1 MFYNRK
7 CLTNYTLSVMYDY
20 LKDSSITNI
29 CNSHGMSRPAVTSL
43 ANDLRLMMLSDYNA
57 HNRQEEHKLGS
68 NVRCHHIQIDESK
81 FGKRK
86 NHRGHRVEGIWVF
99 GMVEC
104 LVPINEVDRFYT
116 YTDHRTGEQELRPR
130 YEAGRKFF
138 CMVPNRTAATL
149 LPIIYDNCQR
159 GSTIRS
165 DGWRAYS
172 GLHPRE
178 ERDENN
184 CEILDNTSAYNDGNF
199 FFARHQVVNHSLD
212 FATVDQVQG
221 NQGEYSGLPISGKIH
236 TNMIESMWAPLK
248 AFIKPRNRSK
258 NNCYKRILEYLWRSE
273 NAGNIKQ
280 CFERMIREVAMSSNP
295 AERSAETEDWFTR
308 GLDGNSPSVSA
319 RIAARD
325 ARRFEAWVERR
336 RARDARDL
344 IEEEA
349 VLTDDDNTIIGSDGE
364 VMPSSIL
371 EARSNLVQFG
381 IQNSITADNDEAGA
395 PSPTVISSIGRPRS
409 ERRSV
414 GRPRAIAPSVSN
426 HSGSRRR
433 SIGRPRA
440 GSRSVGRPRRSEI

>member
-1 MFYNRK
+1 
-7 CLTNYTLSVMYDY
+7 MYDY

-149 LPIIYDNCQR
+149 LPIIYDNFQR

-172 GLHPRE
+172 ALTMMATSFLQ
-178 ERDENN
+178 DIKLSI
-184 CEILDNTSAYNDGNF
+184 IL
-199 FFARHQVVNHSLD
+199 
-212 FATVDQVQG
+212 
-221 NQGEYSGLPISGKIH
+221 
-236 TNMIESMWAPLK
+236 
-248 AFIKPRNRSK
+248 
-258 NNCYKRILEYLWRSE
+258 
-273 NAGNIKQ
+273 
-280 CFERMIREVAMSSNP
+280 
-295 AERSAETEDWFTR
+295 
-308 GLDGNSPSVSA
+308 
-319 RIAARD
+319 
-325 ARRFEAWVERR
+325 
-336 RARDARDL
+336 
-344 IEEEA
+344 
-349 VLTDDDNTIIGSDGE
+349 
-364 VMPSSIL
+364 
-371 EARSNLVQFG
+371 
-381 IQNSITADNDEAGA
+381 
-395 PSPTVISSIGRPRS
+395 
-409 ERRSV
+409 
-414 GRPRAIAPSVSN
+414 
-426 HSGSRRR
+426 
-433 SIGRPRA
+433 
-440 GSRSVGRPRRSEI
+440 

>member
-1 MFYNRK
+1 
-7 CLTNYTLSVMYDY
+7 MYDY

-29 CNSHGMSRPAVTSL
+29 CNFHGMSCPAVTSL
-43 ANDLRLMMLSDYNA
+43 ANDLCLMMLSDYNV
-57 HNRQEEHKLGS
+57 HNRQEEHNLGS
-68 NVRCHHIQIDESK
+68 DIRYHHVHIDESN
-81 FGKRK
+81 FGKQK

-104 LVPINEVDRFYT
+104 LVPINEADRFYT
-116 YTDHRTGEQELRPR
+116 YIDHRTGEQELRPR
-130 YEAGRKFF
+130 YEAGHKFF

-149 LPIIYDNCQR
+149 LPIIYDNWQR

-178 ERDENN
+178 ERDENT

-248 AFIKPRNRSK
+248 AFIKSRNRSK

-273 NAGNIKQ
+273 NASNIKQ

-295 AERSAETEDWFTR
+295 AERSAETEDWFTH

-349 VLTDDDNTIIGSDGE
+349 VLTDDGSTIIGSDGE
-364 VMPSSIL
+364 VMQSSIL
-371 EARSNLVQFG
+371 EARSSLGQFG
-381 IQNSITADNDEAGA
+381 IQNSIAADNDEAGA

-414 GRPRAIAPSVSN
+414 GRPRAIVPSVSN

-440 GSRSVGRPRRSEI
+440 GSRSVGRPRRSEDLTNGFSNH

>member
-1 MFYNRK
+1 
-7 CLTNYTLSVMYDY
+7 
-20 LKDSSITNI
+20 
-29 CNSHGMSRPAVTSL
+29 
-43 ANDLRLMMLSDYNA
+43 
-57 HNRQEEHKLGS
+57 
-68 NVRCHHIQIDESK
+68 
-81 FGKRK
+81 
-86 NHRGHRVEGIWVF
+86 
-99 GMVEC
+99 
-104 LVPINEVDRFYT
+104 
-116 YTDHRTGEQELRPR
+116 
-130 YEAGRKFF
+130 
-138 CMVPNRTAATL
+138 
-149 LPIIYDNCQR
+149 
-159 GSTIRS
+159 
-165 DGWRAYS
+165 
-172 GLHPRE
+172 
-178 ERDENN
+178 
-184 CEILDNTSAYNDGNF
+184 
-199 FFARHQVVNHSLD
+199 
-212 FATVDQVQG
+212 
-221 NQGEYSGLPISGKIH
+221 
-236 TNMIESMWAPLK
+236 MIESMWAPLK

-349 VLTDDDNTIIGSDGE
+349 VLIDDDSTIIGSDGE
-364 VMPSSIL
+364 VMQSSIL
-371 EARSNLVQFG
+371 GARSSLGQFG
-381 IQNSITADNDEAGA
+381 IQNSIDADNDEARV

-433 SIGRPRA
+433 SVGRLRA
-440 GSRSVGRPRRSEI
+440 GSRSVGRPRRSEELTNGFSNH

>member
-1 MFYNRK
+1 
-7 CLTNYTLSVMYDY
+7 MYDY

-29 CNSHGMSRPAVTSL
+29 CNSHGMSCPAVASL

-68 NVRCHHIQIDESK
+68 NIRCHHIQIDESK

-178 ERDENN
+178 EHDENTG
-184 CEILDNTSAYNDGNF
+184 EILDNTSAYNDGNF

-236 TNMIESMWAPLK
+236 TNMIESMLSPLK
-248 AFIKPRNRSK
+248 AFIKPRNRTK
-258 NNCYKRILEYLWRSE
+258 KNCYKRILEYLWRSE
-273 NAGNIKQ
+273 NGGSVKQ
-280 CFERMIREVAMSSNP
+280 CFERMIREVAMDSNT
-295 AERSAETEDWFTR
+295 AQQSAETESWFTR
-308 GLDGNSPSVSA
+308 GVDGNSPSVSA

-325 ARRFEAWVERR
+325 TRRFEAWVERR
-336 RARDARDL
+336 RARDAREL
-344 IEEEA
+344 LEEEA
-349 VLTDDDNTIIGSDGE
+349 IQANDGGEELNDTAETSSFLLQSEQGSPL
-364 VMPSSIL
+364 VSSNGQN
-371 EARSNLVQFG
+371 EALPTHSNRLG
-381 IQNSITADNDEAGA
+381 
-395 PSPTVISSIGRPRS
+395 GRPRTGS
-409 ERRSV
+409 RPV
-414 GRPRAIAPSVSN
+414 GRPRGANRAARTTRRNLGNRASN
-426 HSGSRRR
+426 S
-433 SIGRPRA
+433 
-440 GSRSVGRPRRSEI
+440 